1 MDGKEEERM
10 TENPIFKRTSIR
22 QWTNEPVSD
31 EQILNILKAGMQAPS
46 AMNSQPWQFIVVTNP
61 ELKKKLSEV
70 SPYSHFAANAPVL
83 LAVIC
88 RKENTCPPYNAID
101 MGICIENLLLEAT
114 AQNLGAVCL
123 GVAPLTDRMEYLA
136 DVLNLD
142 DSVEPYALIPVGHP
156 AHESKVVD
164 RFDESRITWIR

>member
-1 MDGKEEERM
+1 M

-70 SPYSHFAANAPVL
+70 SPYSHFAANAPVF
-83 LAVIC
+83 
-88 RKENTCPPYNAID
+88 RQDPGQHQGP
-101 MGICIENLLLEAT
+101 
-114 AQNLGAVCL
+114 
-123 GVAPLTDRMEYLA
+123 
-136 DVLNLD
+136 
-142 DSVEPYALIPVGHP
+142 
-156 AHESKVVD
+156 
-164 RFDESRITWIR
+164 